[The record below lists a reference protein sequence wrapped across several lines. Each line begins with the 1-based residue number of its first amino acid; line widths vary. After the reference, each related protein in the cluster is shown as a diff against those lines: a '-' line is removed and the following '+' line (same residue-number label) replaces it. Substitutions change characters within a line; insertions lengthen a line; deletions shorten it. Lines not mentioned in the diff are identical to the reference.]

1 MEMEYIVIR
10 TVILIDINYE
20 YVVMEKNSKQSNYNI
35 SIICVIIF
43 VE

>member
-10 TVILIDINYE
+10 TVILIDINYK
-20 YVVMEKNSKQSNYNI
+20 YVVMGKNSKQSNYNI